1 MNPSSPQESVAG
13 QSGSAATTPA
23 DSPTVAKVIVAVHG
37 IGDQTRNATIQSVVA
52 RFCSH
57 HGYPAIVPLGAFQQT
72 LRDNNP
78 AFVLQGPPPNPG
90 LVGVIGF
97 AEVYW
102 AVIPRRIVS
111 HGYTL
116 QETKE
121 WAKSIVARV
130 GVLARSRAINSP
142 VPGFDHKQVR
152 EVLEDLITAIS
163 VIEALTFLAR
173 KAEIIDFSLKK
184 LLDDYLG
191 DIQIMTEF
199 APQREQ
205 IVGEFREIMD

>member
-1 MNPSSPQESVAG
+1 MG
-13 QSGSAATTPA
+13 Q
-23 DSPTVAKVIVAVHG
+23 VN
-37 IGDQTRNATIQSVVA
+37 R
-52 RFCSH
+52 
-57 HGYPAIVPLGAFQQT
+57 
-72 LRDNNP
+72 
-78 AFVLQGPPPNPG
+78 
-90 LVGVIGF
+90 
-97 AEVYW
+97 
-102 AVIPRRIVS
+102 
-111 HGYTL
+111 
-116 QETKE
+116 
-121 WAKSIVARV
+121 ARV

-205 IVGEFREIMD
+205 IVAEFREIMDAVHRIHPQAEIHIVAHSEERSCRGWGYCKR